1 MIKRIDQYG
10 AEWCNP
16 CRIMGKYLKIVLNNY
31 PDIELVKYDSELN
44 EDKFKEMNIKN
55 IPQLFFFDENGV
67 QVHRL
72 SGVHSW
78 AKIQDIIKYHNK
90 EITDYNPYTI
100 SDE

>member
-1 MIKRIDQYG
+1 MD
-10 AEWCNP
+10 
-16 CRIMGKYLKIVLNNY
+16 KYLKIVLNNY

-44 EDKFKEMNIKN
+44 EDKFKEMDIKN

-78 AKIQDIIKYHNK
+78 TKIQDIIKYHNK

>member
-10 AEWCNP
+10 AECCNP
-16 CRIMGKYLKIVLNNY
+16 CRIMDKYLKIVLNNY

>member
-1 MIKRIDQYG
+1 MYNK
-10 AEWCNP
+10 
-16 CRIMGKYLKIVLNNY
+16 V
-31 PDIELVKYDSELN
+31 
-44 EDKFKEMNIKN
+44 DKFKEMNIKN

-78 AKIQDIIKYHNK
+78 TKIQDIIKYHNK

>member
-1 MIKRIDQYG
+1 MAVSMALI
-10 AEWCNP
+10 E
-16 CRIMGKYLKIVLNNY
+16 VLTEQFKTDY
-31 PDIELVKYDSELN
+31 PNIELVKYDSELN

-78 AKIQDIIKYHNK
+78 TKIQDIIKYHNK

>member
-1 MIKRIDQYG
+1 MIKRIDKYG
-10 AEWCNP
+10 AEWCNA
-16 CRIMGKYLKIVLNNY
+16 CHIMDKYLKIVLNNY

-78 AKIQDIIKYHNK
+78 TKIQDIIKYHNK